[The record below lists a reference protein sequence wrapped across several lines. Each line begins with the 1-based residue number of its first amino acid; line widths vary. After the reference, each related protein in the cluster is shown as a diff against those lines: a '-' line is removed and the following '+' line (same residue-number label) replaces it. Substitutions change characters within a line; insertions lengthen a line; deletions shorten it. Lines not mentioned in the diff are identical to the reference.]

1 MNATSETA
9 KNEFLS
15 FLGEKKNQFNEP
27 MKGHYIETSEQA
39 EKFCQCVST
48 LTNTYGFVRKE
59 LAEKILSDSVMA
71 QNFEIIAC
79 HWVRACAEKYDRLN
93 YYRDLRDKES
103 AEMCANIVQDEEWVK
118 TYLKTTKVDPA
129 DEYWTERTLGTY
141 CVARCVNMHPTL
153 RQTFTGLVLTFIM
166 NDKGLEKLAEMLLEE
181 SIVPSRDVSF
191 VMI

>member
-9 KNEFLS
+9 MNEFLS
-15 FLGEKKNQFNEP
+15 FLGEMKCNEVV
-27 MKGHYIETSEQA
+27 KCCEAYGQA
-39 EKFCQCVST
+39 EEFRRSLNT
-48 LTNTYGFVRKE
+48 MTNTYGFRRKE
-59 LAEKILSDSVMA
+59 MAEKILSDSVMTR
-71 QNFEIIAC
+71 NFEIIAC

-93 YYRDLRDKES
+93 YRGYSDLRDKES

-129 DEYWTERTLGTY
+129 DENWTERTLGAY
-141 CVARCVNMHPTL
+141 CVRQCVNMHPTL